1 MSIQREDIAMIQ
13 NVERYLEGKM
23 LPNEIA
29 YFEQLRKNIPEI
41 DEMVVEHN
49 MLMHQLNNYSK
60 RVDFKDTINDIHE
73 KLASQGDIS
82 EGEDVT
88 PKGRIIQLYNKYK
101 RVTAI
106 AASVGGFIALVIS
119 ALVSSIAPANNNDKL
134 EQLGRVVA
142 QIQQKQ
148 QNQGNT
154 INEVTRHFTEND
166 IIVTSGG
173 TGFLIDAD
181 GYLVTNAHVLHG
193 SSNAYVMSSTH
204 HNYDASIVYRDEVR
218 DIAILKIDDS
228 DFTPAKKLPYSI
240 KKSEVE
246 LGEELFTLGYPR
258 NDITYNKGDLSAL
271 TGFNGDTL
279 SCQIQ
284 MSANPGNSGGPVFN
298 KNGDVIGILS
308 TREKQSQGVSFAIK
322 SKNIF
327 RLVDELKK
335 KDNSIE
341 ISLPTSTSS
350 LKNKDRVNQIKQIE
364 NCVYLVKA
372 FNKKLN

>member
-1 MSIQREDIAMIQ
+1 MSNQREDIGMIQ

-49 MLMHQLNNYSK
+49 MLMHQLNNYGN
-60 RVDFKDTINDIHE
+60 RVDFKNSLNDIHE
-73 KLASQGDIS
+73 KLSEQGNIS
-82 EGEDVT
+82 EGLEVT
-88 PKGRIIQLYNKYK
+88 PKGRIIQLYHKYK

-106 AASVGGFIALVIS
+106 AASVGGIIALVIS
-119 ALVSSIAPANNNDKL
+119 ALVSSIGPANNNDKI

-154 INEVTRHFTEND
+154 INEVTKHFTENE

-193 SSNAYVMSSTH
+193 SSNAYVMSNTH
-204 HNYDASIVYRDEVR
+204 ENYDATIVFRDEVR
-218 DIAILKIDDS
+218 DIAILKIE
-228 DFTPAKKLPYSI
+228 DFPQLKKLPYSI
-240 KKSEVE
+240 KKSEVD

-271 TGFNGDTL
+271 TGYNGDTL

-327 RLVDELKK
+327 RLVDDLKNA
-335 KDNSIE
+335 DNSID
-341 ISLPTSTSS
+341 IKLSTASSS
-350 LKNKDRVNQIKQIE
+350 LKIKDRVSQIKQIE
-364 NCVYLVKA
+364 SCVFLVKA
-372 FNKKLN
+372 FNKK

>member
-13 NVERYLEGKM
+13 NVERYLEGNM

-49 MLMHQLNNYSK
+49 MLMHQLNNYGK
-60 RVDFKDTINDIHE
+60 RIEFKDTLNVIHE
-73 KLASQGDIS
+73 KLAERGDIS
-82 EGEDVT
+82 EQEDVSVN
-88 PKGRIIQLYNKYK
+88 GRIIQFYHKYK

-106 AASVGGFIALVIS
+106 AASVGGIIALVIS

-148 QNQGNT
+148 QNQVNT
-154 INEVTRHFTEND
+154 INEVKKHFTEND
-166 IIVTSGG
+166 IIVTSDG
-173 TGFLIDAD
+173 TGFLIDAE

-193 SSNAYVMSSTH
+193 SSNAYVMSNTH
-204 HNYDASIVYRDEVR
+204 ENFDATIIYRDEAR
-218 DIAILKIDDS
+218 DIAILKIDDKE
-228 DFTPAKKLPYSI
+228 FKPAKKLPYSI

-279 SCQIQ
+279 SCQVQ

-327 RLVDELKK
+327 RIVEDIKK
-335 KDNSIE
+335 KDNTID
-341 ISLPTSTSS
+341 ISLPSANSN
-350 LKNKDRVNQIKQIE
+350 LKNKDRVTQIKQIE

-372 FNKKLN
+372 FNKK